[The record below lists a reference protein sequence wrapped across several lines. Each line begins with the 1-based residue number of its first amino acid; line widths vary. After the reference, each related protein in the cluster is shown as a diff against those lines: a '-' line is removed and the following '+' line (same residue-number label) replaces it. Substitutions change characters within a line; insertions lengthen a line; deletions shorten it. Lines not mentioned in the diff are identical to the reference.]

1 MTDYKESS
9 VTGQQSQH
17 QRCYQIIVNNPYD
30 SAPNVRFDE
39 ELLLTLPDGTKLNRH
54 VGGMTVQFDPEK
66 SVPIRNP
73 LTWELTGQS
82 MTMGEIYDVLAS
94 AYWQAALER
103 DAG

>member
-1 MTDYKESS
+1 MTDYKESL

-17 QRCYQIIVNNPYD
+17 QRCYQIVVNNPYD
-30 SAPNVRFDE
+30 SVPNVRFDE

-54 VGGMTVQFDPEK
+54 VGGMTTQFDPSK
-66 SVPIRNP
+66 SVAIRNP

-82 MTMGEIYDVLAS
+82 MTMGEIYAVLAS

>member
-1 MTDYKESS
+1 MTDYKESL

-17 QRCYQIIVNNPYD
+17 QRCYQIIVSNPYD
-30 SAPNVRFDE
+30 SAPTVRFDE
-39 ELLLTLPDGTKLNRH
+39 ELLVTLPDGTKLNRH
-54 VGGMTVQFDPEK
+54 IGGMTVPFDPAK
-66 SVPIRNP
+66 SVAIRNP

-82 MTMGEIYDVLAS
+82 MTMGEINAVLAS